1 MLLRLLTPLLE
12 RTTMTKTSEFTWDKE
27 AARALL
33 TKFENYWSQ
42 SPEKYGITAKPRA
55 DTQLKTS
62 RSLFNLMKGHG
73 KRGRKQDLFYGA
85 GDIWEDLVELS
96 QDNLILDDELA
107 EFQFFLRALE
117 KIENSDR
124 DPRNIVFNTV
134 ISFNEKSGEAER
146 GEVRGHFLT
155 QAYWDFRKYKAG
167 KSNETY
173 DVAKPDPEW
182 VSLQGEKNKAKPPLW
197 AIIFGKTNSLRTLIQ
212 DIEKLAK
219 KPVNPPVAHLDL
231 KISSGKVGQLASVPA
246 IQAAVRNVL
255 SRADIFPAG
264 KARAPTKSKLN
275 DAMAEQSIAVS
286 EEVMNIIA
294 PEATVL
300 VENDGRIIRRKL
312 KEFPDYKGIKSVTL
326 NFPKNNIVLN
336 NLIREVL
343 GDEMETFER
352 PNRAEDGPL
361 GLVLKADEA
370 DLIREASSILKR
382 YRFTF
387 EGKGENPPVMG
398 VVSRRENEEPDV
410 NIRLGAIL
418 TSVANSDDM
427 DYLTNIASS
436 RFRGAEMLI
445 NDEPYDLDEDLVRQT
460 VETLS
465 HESTHYAQSLSPEFN
480 AARDELRQQHGIIAE
495 AMLELMMA
503 LGTEQEQELRNAL
516 GEIIEEVLRTEI
528 VQYVNVE
535 FPAYYSEP
543 DADFNSAIQRVREG
557 WLYSSPFVSKLTE
570 TVNHI
575 ATITGQ
581 PPVYSRED
589 LQRMENRS
597 NMAFNN
603 FMDEFARRGQ
613 NNES

>member
-1 MLLRLLTPLLE
+1 
-12 RTTMTKTSEFTWDKE
+12 MTKTSNFTWDKE

-33 TKFENYWSQ
+33 TEFENFWSQ
-42 SPEKYGITAKPRA
+42 TPEKYGITARPRA

-62 RSLFNLMKGHG
+62 RSLFGLMRGHG

-107 EFQFFLRALE
+107 EFKFFLRALD
-117 KIENSDR
+117 KIEGSDR

-134 ISFNEKSGEAER
+134 ISFNEKSGEAKR

-155 QAYWDFRKYKAG
+155 QAYWDFRKNKAG
-167 KSNETY
+167 KNDETY
-173 DVAKPDPEW
+173 DVAKPDSDW
-182 VSLQGEKNKAKPPLW
+182 VSLRGEKNKAKPPLW
-197 AIIFGKTNSLRTLIQ
+197 AIIFGKTNSLRTLIKE
-212 DIEKLAK
+212 IEELAK
-219 KPVNPPVAHLDL
+219 KPKNPPIAHLDL
-231 KISSGKVGQLASVPA
+231 KISSGKAGQLANVPA

-264 KARAPTKSKLN
+264 KSRAPTKSKLN
-275 DAMAEQSIAVS
+275 DAMAEQTIAVS
-286 EEVMNIIA
+286 EEVMSLIA

-312 KEFPDYKGIKSVTL
+312 KEFPDFKGIKSVTL
-326 NFPKNNIVLN
+326 NFPRNNIVLN
-336 NLIREVL
+336 KLIREVL
-343 GDEMETFER
+343 GDEMDSFER
-352 PNRAEDGPL
+352 PNRVEDGPL
-361 GLVLKADEA
+361 GLVLKADEV
-370 DLIREASSILKR
+370 DLIREASSILKQ
-382 YRFTF
+382 YRFTL

-398 VVSRRENEEPDV
+398 VVSRRGDEEPDA

-427 DYLTNIASS
+427 DYLTHIASS
-436 RFRGAEMLI
+436 RFAGHEFEVGGEPFDFDQALI
-445 NDEPYDLDEDLVRQT
+445 DQV

-465 HESTHYAQSLSPEFN
+465 HESAHYAQNLSPEFN
-480 AARDELRQQHGIIAE
+480 AARDELRQQHGIIGE
-495 AMLELMMA
+495 AMVELLMA

-516 GEIIEEVLRTEI
+516 GEIIEEVLKTEI

-535 FPAYYSEP
+535 FPAYYAEP
-543 DADFNSAIQRVREG
+543 NADFNSAVERVRQG
-557 WLYSSPFVSKLTE
+557 WLHSSPFISKLTE

-575 ATITGQ
+575 ATISGQ

-589 LQRMENRS
+589 LQRMETRS
-597 NMAFNN
+597 SAAFNN
-603 FMDEFARRGQ
+603 FIDEFARRGQ
-613 NNES
+613 NNEA

>member
-1 MLLRLLTPLLE
+1 
-12 RTTMTKTSEFTWDKE
+12 MTKTSEFTWDKE

-33 TKFENYWSQ
+33 TEFENFWSQ
-42 SPEKYGITAKPRA
+42 TPEKYGITAKPRA

-62 RSLFNLMKGHG
+62 RSLFGLMRGHG

-85 GDIWEDLVELS
+85 GDIWEDLVEIS

-107 EFQFFLRALE
+107 EFKFFLRALD
-117 KIENSDR
+117 KIEDSDR

-134 ISFNEKSGEAER
+134 VSFDEKSGDAER

-155 QAYWDFRKYKAG
+155 QAYWNFRKNKAE
-167 KSNETY
+167 KTDDNY

-212 DIEKLAK
+212 DIEKLARE
-219 KPVNPPVAHLDL
+219 PINPPLAHLDL
-231 KISSGKVGQLASVPA
+231 KISSGKVGQLASVPS

-255 SRADIFPAG
+255 SRADIYKVG
-264 KARAPTKSKLN
+264 KETAPVKGRLN
-275 DAMAEQSIAVS
+275 DAMAEQSISVS
-286 EEVMNIIA
+286 EEIMNLIA

-312 KEFPDYKGIKSVTL
+312 TEFPDYKGIKSVTL
-326 NFPKNNIVLN
+326 NFPRNNIVLN
-336 NLIREVL
+336 RLIREVM
-343 GDEMETFER
+343 GDDIKTFEK
-352 PNRAEDGPL
+352 PNRPEDGPF
-361 GLVLKADEA
+361 GLTLKADEA
-370 DLIREASSILKR
+370 ELIREASSILKE

-398 VVSRRENEEPDV
+398 VVTRRDDEDPDV
-410 NIRLGAIL
+410 NVRLGAIL
-418 TSVANSDDM
+418 TSVADSDDM
-427 DYLTNIASS
+427 EYLTNIASR
-436 RFRGAEMLI
+436 RFGGA
-445 NDEPYDLDEDLVRQT
+445 NFVVDDEPFDFDQALIDQV

-465 HESTHYAQSLSPEFN
+465 HESTHYAQNLSPEFK
-480 AARDELRQQHGIIAE
+480 AARDELRLQHGIIAE
-495 AMLELMMA
+495 AIIELMVA

-543 DADFNSAIQRVREG
+543 NADFNSAVERVRNG
-557 WLYSSPFVSKLTE
+557 WLYANPFISKLTE
-570 TVNHI
+570 TVNYI
-575 ATITGQ
+575 ATISGR

-589 LQRMENRS
+589 LQRMGTRS
-597 NMAFNN
+597 VVAFNN
-603 FMDEFARRGQ
+603 FIDEFARRGQ
-613 NNES
+613 NNEA